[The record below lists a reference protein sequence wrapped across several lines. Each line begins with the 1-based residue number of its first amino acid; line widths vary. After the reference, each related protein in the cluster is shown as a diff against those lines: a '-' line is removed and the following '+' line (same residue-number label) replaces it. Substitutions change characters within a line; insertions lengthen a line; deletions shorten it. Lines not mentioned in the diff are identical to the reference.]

1 MPERPLP
8 TAGAPQD
15 FDMSAHAPFS
25 ETPANMR
32 ACHLSDMKYGHIAR
46 ALCPMGAT
54 GTDDISP

>member
-1 MPERPLP
+1 
-8 TAGAPQD
+8 
-15 FDMSAHAPFS
+15 MSAHAPFS

-46 ALCPMGAT
+46 ALWPMGAT